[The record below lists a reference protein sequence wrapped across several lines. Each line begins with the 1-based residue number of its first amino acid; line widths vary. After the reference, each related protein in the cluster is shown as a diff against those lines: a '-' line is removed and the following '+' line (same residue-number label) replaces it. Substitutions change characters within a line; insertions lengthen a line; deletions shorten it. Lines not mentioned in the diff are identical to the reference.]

1 MVLRR
6 IALYPGDEVDLKYW
20 VNLVVDLIQH
30 VGQLEDQLVILN
42 IQSLVGFRVG
52 HTNREAHRSIIS
64 TAHIQD

>member
-42 IQSLVGFRVG
+42 IQGLVRCGVG
-52 HTNREAHRSIIS
+52 HAHWEAHRSIIS
-64 TAHIQD
+64 TTHVQD